1 MKNSIPGRLA
11 CVDLP
16 AFPLQLLLRRHP
28 DWAGHPAAVV
38 AQDKPQGLV
47 IWVNESARQQGVLPG
62 LRYAAAFS
70 LASTL
75 RAGEVSQAES
85 DKALG
90 DLTERLLRF
99 TPEVEP
105 AAQEPGVFWLNGSGL
120 QRLYASPKAWASA
133 MQQDLGAQG
142 FNANLAVGFS
152 RFGSYAVAKT
162 KAGITI
168 FRDAAEEQ
176 QAASA
181 VPLDRLNIEPKFRD
195 ALSKLGITT
204 VGKLLSLPPGGLRER
219 FGKEA
224 YRLHRMAAGELWAPL
239 APSAP
244 LEPAREKIFLDD
256 AESDSTRLL
265 FLIKQLLHPL
275 LTTLAARHQA
285 LVALWLSLL
294 IDHGN
299 YFKESLRPAVPTL
312 DAVQLLDLVRLRL
325 ESLQLAAGAI
335 EIELSAEACAAT
347 SEQLRLFNEKPSRDL
362 KAANR
367 ALARLRAEF
376 GDDAV
381 VCAKLT
387 DGHLPEAR
395 FNWEPL
401 SQVKLPTNILNPLTP
416 LRAGSAER
424 LNDLN
429 DLNPSTPNTLI
440 RRITNKPV
448 RLAGGPYHSH
458 EDGWLVLGPKH
469 GNIDKLTGP
478 YVFAGGWW
486 NREIQREYYYAET
499 RAGDLLWL
507 YYDRVRRRWF
517 LQGTVE

>member
-1 MKNSIPGRLA
+1 
-11 CVDLP
+11 
-16 AFPLQLLLRRHP
+16 LQLLLRRHP
-28 DWAGHPAAVV
+28 DWVGHPAAVV

-47 IWVNESARQQGVLPG
+47 LWVNESARRQGVLPG

-75 RAGEVSQAES
+75 RAGEVAPVES
-85 DKALG
+85 EKALN

-120 QRLYASPKAWASA
+120 QRLYASPKQWASA
-133 MQQDLGAQG
+133 VKKDLSAQG
-142 FNANLAVGFS
+142 FHANLAVGFS

-168 FRDAAEEQ
+168 FRDAAEER

-181 VPLDRLNIEPKFRD
+181 VPLDHLNIEPKFRD

-204 VGKLLSLPPGGLRER
+204 VGALLSLPPGGLCER

-224 YRLHRMAAGELWAPL
+224 YRLQRMAAGELWTPL
-239 APSAP
+239 VPSA
-244 LEPAREKIFLDD
+244 LVEPAREKILLDD

-275 LTTLAARHQA
+275 LTTLAMRHQA

-299 YFKESLRPAVPTL
+299 CFKEALRPAVPTL

-325 ESLQLAAGAI
+325 ESLQLAAGII
-335 EIELSAEACAAT
+335 EIELSAETCAAT
-347 SEQLRLFNEKPSRDL
+347 SEQLRLFREGPSRDL
-362 KAANR
+362 EAANR

-381 VCAKLT
+381 VSAKLT

-395 FNWEPL
+395 FAWEPL
-401 SQVKLPTNILNPLTP
+401 TRVQLPQAN
-416 LRAGSAER
+416 GSAAK
-424 LNDLN
+424 
-429 DLNPSTPNTLI
+429 TLV
-440 RRITNKPV
+440 RRVRHKPM

-499 RAGDLLWL
+499 RGGDLLWL

-517 LQGTVE
+517 LQGAVE